1 MIKFKTKTKN
11 EAYFLIFIIHETQI
25 LKFWSSKFFFVF
37 QF

>member
-11 EAYFLIFIIHETQI
+11 EAYFLIFTIHETDFKI
-25 LKFWSSKFFFVF
+25 LVLKVFFVF